1 MNPKNAFMTYDE
13 IGRELGL
20 SRQAVQLIEKR
31 ALRKL
36 AVSLAKYK
44 NELSDEPGYD
54 KVSAALLPFL
64 VDKQF
69 YEIDDL

>member
-1 MNPKNAFMTYDE
+1 MTYDE

-44 NELSDEPGYD
+44 NELLDEPGYD
-54 KVSAALLPFL
+54 KVSAALIPFL